1 MTSSNVDQL
10 RDVDYCHTTTRTGRK
25 PGPSIALT
33 QTAPETL
40 DLQLLVNIPA
50 AISCRLPPQLII
62 RLDRRCGLLGMKRTK
77 FVKTALEG
85 ILDYMDGLDRTPR
98 QAQK

>member
-10 RDVDYCHTTTRTGRK
+10 RHVDYCHTTTSQGRK

-33 QTAPETL
+33 QIAPEML
-40 DLQLLVNIPA
+40 DLLANTPA
-50 AISCRLPPQLII
+50 AISCRLPPELII
-62 RLDRRCGLLGMKRTK
+62 RLDKRCGLLRMKRTK

-85 ILDYMDGLDRTPR
+85 ILDYMDGLDRIPR